1 MKRTSA
7 PLHPSAFKHGFRD
20 TLGLMILGFLF
31 ILTRTAFAHESPVD
45 HVERE
50 LRFWVEGG
58 QLHLSYR
65 VQQSERAILMQLHK
79 MDTDGDGM
87 ISEEERGTFF
97 AAQSQKIA
105 GLLKLDLDNHPL
117 TFSPAGV
124 VRLDARLGQTF
135 EFTAPLPALS
145 AGRHP
150 GHMLDG
156 YSWLYPGP
164 FRWIDPGAGNQNDIR
179 VESVAQRAGDPTLVH
194 PAWLDL
200 KFEIVVP

>member
-7 PLHPSAFKHGFRD
+7 PFHPLPFRPGFRK
-20 TLGLMILGFLF
+20 TLGLMILGFLLA
-31 ILTRTAFAHESPVD
+31 LTRTAFSHESPVD

-50 LRFWVEGG
+50 LRFWVERN

-87 ISEEERGTFF
+87 ISEAERGTFF
-97 AAQSQKIA
+97 SAQSQKIA
-105 GLLKLDLDNHPL
+105 GLLKLYLDNHPL
-117 TFSPAGV
+117 TFSPAGAV
-124 VRLDARLGQTF
+124 QLDARLGQTF
-135 EFTAPLPALS
+135 EFTAPLPALNT
-145 AGRHP
+145 GRHP

-164 FRWIDPGAGNQNDIR
+164 FRWIDPGAGNQKDIR
-179 VESVAQRAGDPTLVH
+179 VEPVVQPAGDPTLVH

>member
-1 MKRTSA
+1 MKWALFYNVKRS
-7 PLHPSAFKHGFRD
+7 FRK
-20 TLGLMILGFLF
+20 TGRMVLVGFL
-31 ILTRTAFAHESPVD
+31 IIMARATFAHESPID

-79 MDTDGDGM
+79 MDADGDGM
-87 ISEEERGTFF
+87 ISEAERGAYFT
-97 AAQSQKIA
+97 AQAEKIA
-105 GLLKLDLDNHPL
+105 GLLKLDLDGRPL
-117 TFSPAGV
+117 VFNPTGPV
-124 VRLDARLGQTF
+124 QLDARLGEIF
-135 EFTAPLPALS
+135 EFTAPLPVLHT
-145 AGRHP
+145 GRHP

-164 FRWIDPGAGNQNDIR
+164 FRWIAPGAGNQKDIR
-179 VESVAQRAGDPTLVH
+179 VEPVVQTAGDPTLAH

>member
-1 MKRTSA
+1 M
-7 PLHPSAFKHGFRD
+7 
-20 TLGLMILGFLF
+20 
-31 ILTRTAFAHESPVD
+31 TRATFAHESPID

-58 QLHLSYR
+58 RLHLSYR

-87 ISEEERGTFF
+87 ISEAERGAYFT
-97 AAQSQKIA
+97 AQAQKIA
-105 GLLKLDLDNHPL
+105 GLLKLDLDGRPL
-117 TFSPAGV
+117 AFSPAGTV
-124 VRLDARLGQTF
+124 QLDARLGETF
-135 EFTAPLPALS
+135 EFTTPLPVLN

-164 FRWIDPGAGNQNDIR
+164 FRWIDPGAGNQKDIR
-179 VESVAQRAGDPTLVH
+179 VEPVVQPVGDPTLAH

>member
-1 MKRTSA
+1 MRKFA
-7 PLHPSAFKHGFRD
+7 PFYNVKQRFNKAP
-20 TLGLMILGFLF
+20 GLVLAGILF
-31 ILTRTAFAHESPVD
+31 ILSHAAFAHESPID

-87 ISEEERGTFF
+87 ISEDERGTFF
-97 AAQSQKIA
+97 ATQAQKIA
-105 GLLKLDLDNHPL
+105 GLLKLDLDGHSL
-117 TFSPAGV
+117 AFSPAGV

-135 EFTAPLPALS
+135 EFTAPLPALN

-164 FRWIDPGAGNQNDIR
+164 FRWIDPGAGSQKDIR
-179 VESVAQRAGDPTLVH
+179 VEPVVQPAGDPTLVH